1 MSRGRWPPD
10 GGRRSRVAFKD
21 LLLVL
26 RSFPTPTPEATIEQ
40 CVELAAAWG
49 ARISA
54 VACGIVPRGS
64 KTVLR
69 HVLIDIS
76 AVLSEQSNS
85 SAADAEAML
94 RSFRTAAEKRSV
106 FGETVFEK
114 CELPNV
120 SSILV
125 DKARL
130 RDLAI
135 LPVPDEDYLST
146 YDLHSYAEA
155 LVFDSGRPTLVL
167 PQARKV
173 AGAGAFE
180 TVVVAWDG
188 SRASTRAIADALPI
202 LRRAKAT
209 HILTMAN
216 RKTLP
221 ATRTAPALAA
231 HLATHGVSPVV
242 VRVVSAG
249 RGIEVVF
256 AEYAA
261 SCGADLI
268 VMGAFGHSRLRDFI
282 LGGATQRLLSDPPT
296 ALFLS
301 H

>member
-1 MSRGRWPPD
+1 
-10 GGRRSRVAFKD
+10 VAFKD

-26 RSFPTPTPEATIEQ
+26 RSFPTPTPETTIER

-54 VACGIVPRGS
+54 VACGVVPRGS

-69 HVLIDIS
+69 HVLIDIT
-76 AVLSEQSNS
+76 AVLAEQSNTS
-85 SAADAEAML
+85 VADAEAML
-94 RSFRTAAEKRSV
+94 GNFRAAAEKRSV
-106 FGETVFEK
+106 FGTTVLEK
-114 CELPNV
+114 CELAEV

-125 DKARL
+125 AHARL

-135 LPVPDEDYLST
+135 LPVPDEDYLSS
-146 YDLHSYAEA
+146 YDLHGYAEA

-167 PQARKV
+167 PQAGKV
-173 AGAGAFE
+173 TGASASAFE

-188 SRASTRAIADALPI
+188 SRASTRAIADALPL

-216 RKTLP
+216 RKTR
-221 ATRTAPALAA
+221 AAVHTAPALAA
-231 HLATHGVSPVV
+231 HLAMHGIEAVV
-242 VRVVSAG
+242 ASVASGDRT
-249 RGIEVVF
+249 IEVVF
-256 AEYAA
+256 ADYAA

-268 VMGAFGHSRLRDFI
+268 VMGAFGQSRLRDFI
-282 LGGATQRLLSDPPT
+282 LGGATQMLLSDPPT
-296 ALFLS
+296 ALFMS

>member
-1 MSRGRWPPD
+1 
-10 GGRRSRVAFKD
+10 VAFKD

-26 RSFPTPTPEATIEQ
+26 RSFPTPTPQATIEQ
-40 CVELAAAWG
+40 SVDLAAAWD

-64 KTVLR
+64 KNVLR

-76 AVLSEQSNS
+76 AALSEQSNS
-85 SAADAEAML
+85 SIADAAGML
-94 RSFRTAAEKRSV
+94 RSFRAAAERRGV

-114 CELPNV
+114 CELAKV

-125 DKARL
+125 DQARL

-135 LPVPDEDYLST
+135 LPIPDEDYLSDH
-146 YDLHSYAEA
+146 DLHSYTEA
-155 LVFDSGRPTLVL
+155 LVFDSGRPTLIL
-167 PQARKV
+167 PQAHKV
-173 AGAGAFE
+173 RGAGAFE

-216 RKTLP
+216 RKTLA

-231 HLATHGVSPVV
+231 HLATHGIEAVV
-242 VRVVSAG
+242 ASVASGG
-249 RGIEVVF
+249 RRIEAVF
-256 AEYAA
+256 ADYAG
-261 SCGADLI
+261 SCDADLI
-268 VMGAFGHSRLRDFI
+268 VMGAFGQSRLREFI
-282 LGGATQRLLSDPPT
+282 LGGATQSLLSDPPT